1 MELDMLLKVAW
12 RNLNRNKR
20 RSLII
25 ILSAAVGVFA
35 LFIYDA
41 ISRGMINQMLS
52 NQIDVHLCEIQIN
65 KKGFNDDKI
74 VQSYIPNPSKIEEIL
89 KSKDFL
95 KSYSKRVISFSIL
108 NSAINSVSANIIGVD
123 YHSEPKVT
131 TLSSYIVEGKYLSGI
146 KNEIIISRK
155 MAEKLELGVGDKVVA
170 VASDIE
176 GNVSTNLFNISGIF
190 RSPSSELDQMIVF
203 TNLESLQNLLGLGNN
218 IHQFVIKTNNKDKV
232 IEYRDR
238 LISEIDTN
246 EYEVLAYQ
254 DVIPLFV
261 TMLESSKSAMVIIYV
276 IIGIGVLLGII
287 NSMLMSVFERIQ
299 EFGVLMSIG
308 MNNAKIFIMIV
319 LEAFLLGA
327 IGTIIGIILAIIA
340 YIPLSI
346 YGLNLSTFSE
356 ALQMYGV
363 KNVIYPEIDL
373 GLILNALLV
382 MPIAAILGAIYP
394 SIKAIK
400 LQPTEAM
407 RYV

>member
-1 MELDMLLKVAW
+1 MLLKIAW

-20 RSLII
+20 RSLLI

-35 LFIYDA
+35 LFIYDS

-74 VQSYIPNPSKIEEIL
+74 IQSYIPKPSEIEEII
-89 KSKDFL
+89 KSKDYVR
-95 KSYSKRVISFSIL
+95 SYSKRIISFCIL
-108 NSAINSVSANIIGVD
+108 NSANNSVSANIIGVD
-123 YHSEPKVT
+123 YHLEPKVT
-131 TLSSYIVEGKYLSGI
+131 TLSSYIIQGKYLSGK
-146 KNEIIISRK
+146 KNEIIISKK
-155 MAEKLELGVGDKVVA
+155 MAEKLELKIGDKVVA

-176 GNVSTNLFNISGIF
+176 GSVSTNLFIISGIY
-190 RSPSSELDQMIVF
+190 RSPSTEIDQMIVF
-203 TNLESLQNLLGLGNN
+203 TNLESLQNTLGLEDK
-218 IHQFVIKTNNKDKV
+218 IHQFVLKTDNRDNVFESKNK
-232 IEYRDR
+232 
-238 LISEIDTN
+238 LIAEIDTTK
-246 EYEVLAYQ
+246 YEVLAYQ
-254 DVIPLFV
+254 DIIPLFV
-261 TMLESSKSAMVIIYV
+261 TMLESSKSAMVIFYV

-287 NSMLMSVFERIQ
+287 NAMLMSVFERIQ

-308 MNNAKIFIMIV
+308 MSNSKIFIMIV
-319 LEAFLLGA
+319 LEAFLLGT
-327 IGTIIGIILAIIA
+327 IGTLIGILFAFIS

-346 YGLNLSTFSE
+346 YGLDLSTFSE
-356 ALQMYGV
+356 ALQMYGIE
-363 KNVIYPEIDL
+363 NVIYPEIDL
-373 GLILNALLV
+373 GLILNALFV